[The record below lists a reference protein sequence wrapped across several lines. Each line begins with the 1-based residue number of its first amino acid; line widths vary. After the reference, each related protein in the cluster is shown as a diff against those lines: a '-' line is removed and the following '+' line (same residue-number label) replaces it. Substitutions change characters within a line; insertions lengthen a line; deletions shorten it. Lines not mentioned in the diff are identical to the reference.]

1 MAKQK
6 AKAKPDFGG
15 PVFDGNGAL
24 RELFKTPL
32 KALKGSGYDLRARPN
47 GWAEGRSGWRSG
59 PYRREQPVRTRTTFG
74 PARPEGRSGRV
85 QCGPFGTTHT
95 RVARGV
101 QGPARTGSNDLVLRC
116 GFATHR
122 SGGTAWGVRINLFAR
137 PIVVLRRHPTHFC
150 FIKQKP
156 FGSAARIWM
165 TA

>member
-1 MAKQK
+1 MLLFAVSEVPGRDTTCGPAQTVGRRSLGV
-6 AKAKPDFGG
+6 AGG
-15 PVFDGNGAL
+15 EAVPTVESNLFEPERPSGRRL
-24 RELFKTPL
+24 RL
-32 KALKGSGYDLRARPN
+32 
-47 GWAEGRSGWRSG
+47 
-59 PYRREQPVRTRTTFG
+59 FG
-74 PARPEGRSGRV
+74 PGAD
-85 QCGPFGTTHT
+85 PFGTTHT